1 MIQIAT
7 SAPNLTI
14 LGVESSCDETAV
26 AIVRNGR
33 EILCNVVA
41 SQIELHRKYGGVFP
55 EMASRQHVRAITL
68 VLQEALEKAEVS
80 WDSVSFGY
88 KIDAIA
94 ATYGPGLAGSLVVG
108 LNFAKG
114 LALARGLPFIGIN
127 HLEGHI
133 YANWLTDEKRTNT
146 QRVRHV
152 PEAEFPALILIVSG
166 GHTELFLMQDH
177 GVYELLG
184 RTLDDAAGEAFDK
197 VARMLGLPYPGGP
210 EIQRVATNG
219 NARAFKFPR
228 SKPNQY
234 DFSFSGLKTA
244 VLREVRKRQPK
255 ADKGNP
261 RGPTVIRPLPVAHL
275 AASFQQAVVDVL
287 VERTIKAARA
297 FDVKQ
302 VHMGGGVA
310 ANGPLRATM
319 QQALV
324 AEGIS
329 FFYPPLYLCTDNAA
343 AIAGAAYWRLASGQ
357 RSPLSLEV
365 VPSLKLF

>member
-1 MIQIAT
+1 MTQTAIPQDST
-7 SAPNLTI
+7 SAPDLTI

-41 SQIELHRKYGGVFP
+41 SQVELHRKYGGVFP
-55 EMASRQHVRAITL
+55 EMASRQHVRTVTL
-68 VLQEALEKAEVS
+68 VLQEALAKAQVS
-80 WDSVSFGY
+80 WDKV
-88 KIDAIA
+88 DAIA

-114 LALARGLPFIGIN
+114 LALGYGLPFIGIN

-133 YANWLTDEKRTNT
+133 YANWLTDQKRTS
-146 QRVRHV
+146 V
-152 PEAEFPALILIVSG
+152 PEPEFPALILIVSG

-177 GVYELLG
+177 GLYDLLG

-197 VARMLGLPYPGGP
+197 VARMLGLSYPGGP

-219 NARAFKFPR
+219 NARTFKFPR

-244 VLREVRKRQPK
+244 VLREVRKLQPK
-255 ADKGNP
+255 ANQGNL
-261 RGPTVIRPLPVAHL
+261 RGPTVIRSLPVADL

-302 VHMGGGVA
+302 VHIGGGVA

-319 QQALV
+319 QQAL
-324 AEGIS
+324 ATEGIP

-357 RSPLSLEV
+357 RSALSLEV